1 MSLVLSTLGT
11 SIQNTPSLQKQKK
24 NFIIGVDA
32 DKKFLI
38 LTWVRGIL
46 CE

>member
-11 SIQNTPSLQKQKK
+11 LIQNALRVQKQKK

-32 DKKFLI
+32 DKKFLF
-38 LTWVRGIL
+38 
-46 CE
+46 